1 MDTHFLTNMEEHLPN
16 EIMKD
21 FDEHRDRD
29 EIKYIGRGAIHIRGP
44 AFYKWMTLKLNAY
57 GTTRNQSGLID
68 VYG

>member
-1 MDTHFLTNMEEHLPN
+1 MDTHFLTNMEEHLPD

-21 FDEHRDRD
+21 FDEHKDRD
-29 EIKYIGRGAIHIRGP
+29 EIKYIGRGAIHIRGA

-57 GTTRNQSGLID
+57 GTTRNQTGLID